1 MNEENPALGLPD
13 DDRPAQQDNV
23 TKLPQRAPLAAT
35 GGRPLAIIPRT
46 FDEAYRIGKAAV
58 VGKWAPYG
66 WKDEQATLA
75 ILHGAEV
82 GLPPMMSLQ
91 KICVINGRPSIWGDA
106 VPAIALATGQLED
119 WSEGI
124 RGDGE
129 DMVAFCIVKR
139 RGIKSPMEVTFS
151 VADARRAGL
160 WDERPTV
167 GRMVWDKK
175 KGQKVW
181 KEDAENDS
189 PWYRYP
195 KIMMQ
200 MRARRAFRNAFAD
213 AFSGLYISEELQEDE
228 MRDVT
233 PAAQPIIHNPLQ
245 DDADLA
251 ERPARD
257 IRDDLRAPAGTVVL
271 EGEDAARAL
280 TEPEP
285 DDGAVVHADGS
296 VTRPTGKEE
305 PDVDPE
311 TGETFDAK
319 VDSERR
325 NADGAPGT
333 VDNMAG
339 VTGTPSTG
347 LAHPVEPQKPASGR
361 RQRPR
366 PVRGGYQPEDG
377 ERPSPPTTGSGVQP
391 RQAATEPAGEPK
403 AEAAPKQ
410 PAPEKT
416 SPGANG
422 ALGVAFAQPWIRR
435 KAADYEAYLVEWTA
449 AWIAF
454 GQDPNGL
461 RDRYGAERTIRSG
474 LGEPA
479 DQDTLTRWKGIAT
492 EAFKK
497 LGGVL
502 Q

>member
-1 MNEENPALGLPD
+1 MNERVENPALDLPD
-13 DDRPAQQDNV
+13 EPTDQTVQHAPKRP
-23 TKLPQRAPLAAT
+23 PLIAS
-35 GGRPLAIIPRT
+35 GGRPLAIIPRS

-75 ILHGAEV
+75 IMHGAEV

-119 WSEGI
+119 WSEGV

-213 AFSGLYISEELQEDE
+213 AFSGLYIAEELQETQ

-233 PAAQPIIHNPLQ
+233 PPAQPIIHNPLQ
-245 DDADLA
+245 DDADLDEVPAKQLREDEGAIVRKGDDPGPYPLDARVGLVNEEGA
-251 ERPARD
+251 E
-257 IRDDLRAPAGTVVL
+257 
-271 EGEDAARAL
+271 AL

-285 DDGAVVHADGS
+285 DDGAVVVHLDGS
-296 VTRPTGKEE
+296 VTRPG
-305 PDVDPE
+305 
-311 TGETFDAK
+311 DAGHPT
-319 VDSERR
+319 DDEFR
-325 NADGAPGT
+325 NMTEVQAP
-333 VDNMAG
+333 A
-339 VTGTPSTG
+339 
-347 LAHPVEPQKPASGR
+347 AKP
-361 RQRPR
+361 PR
-366 PVRGGYQPEDG
+366 ARK
-377 ERPSPPTTGSGVQP
+377 P
-391 RQAATEPAGEPK
+391 RQAL
-403 AEAAPKQ
+403 AEAANEPEPDPVASQPPAEKAS
-410 PAPEKT
+410 PAPN
-416 SPGANG
+416 P
-422 ALGVAFAQPWIRR
+422 ALGIAFGKQKEWITR
-435 KAADYEAYLVEWTA
+435 AGEEYEAYLRQWTE
-449 AWIAF
+449 AWVAW
-454 GQDPNGL
+454 GHDPNGL
-461 RDRYGAERTIRSG
+461 RDRWHAERTIRNALSK
-474 LGEPA
+474 PMDA
-479 DQDTLTRWKGIAT
+479 PQFDVCKAVAM
-492 EAFKK
+492 EAFQKI
-497 LGGVL
+497 GGVL